1 MHDKREDDRI
11 TAVYTAADAD
21 DEDDFVANL
30 KGIIDGMT
38 SFDDI
43 REVVDRYE
51 KYKEIIENLE
61 ENQMLV
67 IDNYGNY
74 EVLPIKA
81 SSYHDDA
88 TSYGVALT
96 VILD

>member
-1 MHDKREDDRI
+1 MRNTRRLSRI
-11 TAVYTAADAD
+11 
-21 DEDDFVANL
+21 L
-30 KGIIDGMT
+30 KK
-38 SFDDI
+38 I
-43 REVVDRYE
+43 RCW
-51 KYKEIIENLE
+51 L
-61 ENQMLV
+61 